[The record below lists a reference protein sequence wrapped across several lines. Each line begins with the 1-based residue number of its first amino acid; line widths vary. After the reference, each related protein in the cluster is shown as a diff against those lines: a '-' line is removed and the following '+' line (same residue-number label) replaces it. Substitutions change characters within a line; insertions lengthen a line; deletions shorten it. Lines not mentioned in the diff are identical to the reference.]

1 MTLEQANQK
10 RDALL
15 ALLELQDTKPEEFM
29 QRLDELVPLA
39 LDTHDAFIEIG
50 RIYTAF
56 NVLLLAVHPKL
67 QWVDKCQLSN
77 QLVETVELHDYKFY
91 FDGRIHHMR
100 EQQLIADFIMGGGD
114 SDKQR

>member
-1 MTLEQANQK
+1 MTLDTANQK

-15 ALLELQDTKPEEFM
+15 ALLELQDTSPEEFM
-29 QRLDELVPLA
+29 NRLDELVPLA
-39 LDTHDAFIEIG
+39 MDTHDAFIEIG

-77 QLVETVELHDYKFY
+77 QLSETVEAHDYKFY
-91 FDGRIHHMR
+91 FDGRIHRMR
-100 EQQLIADFIMGGGD
+100 EKQRIADFIMGAND
-114 SDKQR
+114 DD

>member
-1 MTLEQANQK
+1 MTLEHANVK
-10 RDALL
+10 RDELL
-15 ALLELQDTKPEEFM
+15 ALLELQDTSPEEFM

-39 LDTHDAFIEIG
+39 LDTHDAFIDIG

-77 QLVETVELHDYKFY
+77 QLSETVEAHDYKFY
-91 FDGRIHHMR
+91 FDGRIHRMR
-100 EQQLIADFIMGGGD
+100 EQQRIADFIMGGGD
-114 SDKQR
+114 DE